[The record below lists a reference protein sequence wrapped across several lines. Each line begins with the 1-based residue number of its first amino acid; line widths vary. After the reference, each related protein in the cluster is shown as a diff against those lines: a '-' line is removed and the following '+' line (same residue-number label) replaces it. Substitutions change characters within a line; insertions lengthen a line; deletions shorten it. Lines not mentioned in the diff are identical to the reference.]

1 MLCLKSLLVGL
12 GGLAVGV
19 FFWSLG
25 VATAQQAPQYPQDDK
40 LANEPAPWSVPGKWG
55 KRGNWGRW
63 GENDKRGMLNY
74 ITPDMIVKAAG
85 LVKQGKVYAL
95 GEELHADVPR
105 VITPQRMGIQ
115 IMQDRDGYDRVAA
128 QSGAFD
134 PNRYQVGASFTF
146 MHNHTGSH
154 LDTFAHIY
162 RDNAL
167 YNNMPAP
174 KPVDTAHGD
183 AASVQFMAGRGIL
196 LDVARYKGT
205 DPLPVDYWITLDD
218 LQNTAK
224 AQNVEIRKGDILL
237 IRTGWRKT
245 WDEPDSA
252 GRLDAAHTKW
262 HQPQT
267 GVGPDCLKFLNDMEI
282 VAIGSDNAAVEWGFP
297 AKPQYTRK
305 AFGFL
310 ALPLHIDFVWNRGA
324 YIIEI
329 LNLDELAKDR
339 AYEFLFVLGPL
350 LLRGGIGVPVNPI
363 AIR

>member
-40 LANEPAPWSVPGKWG
+40 LANEPAPWTVPGKWG

-146 MHNHTGSH
+146 MHNTATRRASSSWPGVASCSMSPGTRALTLSLSITGSPWM
-154 LDTFAHIY
+154 I
-162 RDNAL
+162 
-167 YNNMPAP
+167 
-174 KPVDTAHGD
+174 
-183 AASVQFMAGRGIL
+183 S
-196 LDVARYKGT
+196 
-205 DPLPVDYWITLDD
+205 
-218 LQNTAK
+218 
-224 AQNVEIRKGDILL
+224 
-237 IRTGWRKT
+237 RTPRRRKT
-245 WDEPDSA
+245 WRSERATSCWSGRA
-252 GRLDAAHTKW
+252 GGR
-262 HQPQT
+262 
-267 GVGPDCLKFLNDMEI
+267 
-282 VAIGSDNAAVEWGFP
+282 
-297 AKPQYTRK
+297 
-305 AFGFL
+305 
-310 ALPLHIDFVWNRGA
+310 RGM
-324 YIIEI
+324 
-329 LNLDELAKDR
+329 
-339 AYEFLFVLGPL
+339 
-350 LLRGGIGVPVNPI
+350 NPI
-363 AIR
+363 PPGVSMPRTPSGINHNQGSGPIV